1 MKQSCLVPVRGTA
14 DESVLHDVLEEKRK
28 DLDIDICGSS
38 VSGVAETLA
47 MSRPDRFIKDD
58 SSPKNLKTCK
68 SVSPLMISEKK
79 RQKSKQEIDGQKS
92 GSPFLVILTAE
103 QARTIY
109 QLRSVSTAEDASA
122 RSVAG
127 KSSLV
132 SEIFGV
138 SPKTIRDVWNR
149 KTWTQVSHLT
159 DRGPQLQIAL
169 NV

>member
-1 MKQSCLVPVRGTA
+1 
-14 DESVLHDVLEEKRK
+14 
-28 DLDIDICGSS
+28 
-38 VSGVAETLA
+38 
-47 MSRPDRFIKDD
+47 
-58 SSPKNLKTCK
+58 
-68 SVSPLMISEKK
+68 MISEKK